1 MIKLEMSKGVF
12 HNSRSIHSVSSSK
25 TSSSVIPKDKKIN
38 VDINKLLNRVKINQK
53 NETKS
58 KLIYFG
64 SGIFLLSFL
73 GFFLVILN

>member
-12 HNSRSIHSVSSSK
+12 HNSRSIYSVSSSEAK
-25 TSSSVIPKDKKIN
+25 SPVTPKDKKIN
-38 VDINKLLNRVKINQK
+38 VDTNKLLNRVKINQK
-53 NETKS
+53 NEIKS

-73 GFFLVILN
+73 GFFLVIFN